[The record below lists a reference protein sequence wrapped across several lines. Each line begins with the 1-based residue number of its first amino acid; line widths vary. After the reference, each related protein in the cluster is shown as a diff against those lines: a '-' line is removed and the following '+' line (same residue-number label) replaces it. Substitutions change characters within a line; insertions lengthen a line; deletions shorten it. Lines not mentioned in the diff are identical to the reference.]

1 MVFCIIGL
9 AVFGILG
16 IFSAK
21 YRNYFKEALR
31 CTFDTATLR
40 PCTTG
45 FDKKMQMKISTNL
58 AKYSKGLGNF
68 VYKYFQAISVIFI
81 AIMLISLILA
91 GIGFYNWIAFGN
103 CNGPEGGD
111 CVLNDLT
118 GIPDLETCDQNGII
132 NDLNSPGLDG
142 LTVSQGNG

>member
-21 YRNYFKEALR
+21 YRGYFKEALK
-31 CTFDTATLR
+31 CTLQTAVLR

-45 FDKKMQMKISTNL
+45 FDKKMQMKISTRL
-58 AKYSKGLGNF
+58 AKSSKGLGNF
-68 VYKYFQAISVIFI
+68 VFKNFQAISVIFVI
-81 AIMLISLILA
+81 AMIASLAMA
-91 GIGFYNWIAFGN
+91 GIGLYNWLAFGN
-103 CNGPEGGD
+103 CNGPQGGD

-118 GIPDLETCDQNGII
+118 QSQPQECNQPSII
-132 NDLNSPGLDG
+132 NDLNSPKTITGI
-142 LTVSQGNG
+142 S